1 MAIYNV
7 SITLPDG
14 ELDTITVEAPTPGA
28 AQAEAMSLAG
38 LGSRI
43 GRATEADRESFRPA
57 ADVDLRA
64 QIARQEEINRLL
76 DTIIEGDET
85 PRQELIKNETENRL
99 ADEMLTFAR
108 LREGREERLF
118 AVKAAEALAKARAY
132 EQEIRRANPDL
143 LSELETLG
151 NDVLPNNKEVAT
163 EVTNEVNARD
173 LSDLQQSDIAAIN
186 REAERQKA
194 RKLASLVT
202 EDEIDE
208 YNFGETVSNEKAR
221 QFTQSQQ
228 ADADAVVRAAQFQ
241 PQFGTTTDELAGLA
255 EDEIRLPQTTRIPAI
270 DEGTGNIGGLTTG
283 GGAFD
288 PGGSSFDEF
297 IASLDPMAE
306 REAMSNV
313 LGATGYGLPAFDPTD
328 IDEGDGAIGGLTTGG
343 GDGSLSPEVLAI
355 INSMQAE
362 IDALN
367 AKQGPFVDP
376 ALSGLDPSMGRGFG
390 ALFDPFGT
398 GGAGG
403 LTGDAGLDA
412 LNAFMGG
419 SGDADQEFGAF
430 GPTGPTGP
438 TGTTGG
444 GVQMT
449 PQPRIP
455 FGEMTPRNLEEV
467 SGTAAIR
474 SALGNL
480 YGPQFGTGRGPL
492 GSFLERQAF
501 GLTPA
506 FEAAQIANIARGEP
520 RAGTTGTFSDY
531 LRNLGQQSTGLQTGY
546 QQALEDI
553 NFLRGQD
560 LGGAAALASPTLFAP
575 RGASETGAAI
585 DLLRA
590 AQRGKYSPFARRIF
604 GNVEQGD
611 VFGDYILEAD
621 RRARAGGGP
630 VNFLDF
636 AAGRFGL

>member
-1 MAIYNV
+1 MAIYSV

-14 ELDTITVEAPTPGA
+14 ELDTITVEAPTVGA
-28 AQAEAMSLAG
+28 AQAEARSLAG

-43 GRATEADRESFRPA
+43 GTATEVERDSFRPTP
-57 ADVDLRA
+57 DIDLKA
-64 QIARQEEINRLL
+64 QISRQNEINQLL
-76 DTIIEGDET
+76 DTIIEGNET

-99 ADEMLTFAR
+99 ADQMLTFAG

-118 AVKAAEALAKARAY
+118 AIKSAEALAKARAY
-132 EQEIRRANPDL
+132 EQQIRETNPDL

-151 NDVLPNNKEVAT
+151 NEVLPNNVEVAT
-163 EVTNEVNARD
+163 AVTNEVNARD
-173 LSDLQQSDIAAIN
+173 LSGMQQSDIASIN

-194 RKLASLVT
+194 SKLASLVT

-221 QFTQSQQ
+221 QFTQSQTQ
-228 ADADAVVRAAQFQ
+228 QQRDVDSLLRGAGQQ
-241 PQFGTTTDELAGLA
+241 PQFGRTTDELAGLA
-255 EDEIRLPQTTRIPAI
+255 EDEMRPPVTSRRPSI
-270 DEGTGNIGGLTTG
+270 DEGTNVGFGAG
-283 GGAFD
+283 GGFD
-288 PGGSSFDEF
+288 PGAITGAAAPGGGSFPEF

-306 REAMSNV
+306 SEAMNNV
-313 LGATGYGLPAFDPTD
+313 LGAAGYGVDP
-328 IDEGDGAIGGLTTGG
+328 GLAGLDPSMGNFNPGPGINTGVV
-343 GDGSLSPEVLAI
+343 DASLSPEVLAM

-367 AKQGPFVDP
+367 ASQGPAVDP
-376 ALSGLDPSMGRGFG
+376 ALSGQDPSMGGGMG
-390 ALFDPFGT
+390 APFDPGT
-398 GGAGG
+398 GGTGVSI
-403 LTGDAGLDA
+403 TGDPALDA
-412 LNAFMGG
+412 LIGG
-419 SGDADQEFGAF
+419 GGIVADG
-430 GPTGPTGP
+430 T
-438 TGTTGG
+438 TGTTGT
-444 GVQMT
+444 GVQVT
-449 PQPRIP
+449 PQQPIP
-455 FGEMTPRNLEEV
+455 FGEMTPRSLEEV
-467 SGTAAIR
+467 SGTAAVR

-492 GSFLERQAF
+492 GSFLQRQAF
-501 GLTPA
+501 GLSPA

-520 RAGTTGTFSDY
+520 RAGTTSTFSDY

-575 RGASETGAAI
+575 RGASETAAAI
-585 DLLRA
+585 DLLGA
-590 AQRGKYSPFARRIF
+590 AQKGKYSPFARRIF
-604 GNVEQGD
+604 GNVEQAD

-621 RRARAGGGP
+621 KRARAGGGP

>member
-1 MAIYNV
+1 MAIYSV

-14 ELDTITVEAPTPGA
+14 ELDTITVEAPTVGA
-28 AQAEAMSLAG
+28 AQAEARSLAG

-43 GRATEADRESFRPA
+43 GTATEVERDSFRPTP
-57 ADVDLRA
+57 DIDLKA
-64 QIARQEEINRLL
+64 QISRQNEINQLL
-76 DTIIEGDET
+76 DTIIEGNET

-99 ADEMLTFAR
+99 ADQMLTFAG

-118 AVKAAEALAKARAY
+118 AIKSAEALAKARAY
-132 EQEIRRANPDL
+132 EQQIRETNPDL

-151 NDVLPNNKEVAT
+151 NEVLPNNVEVAT
-163 EVTNEVNARD
+163 AVTNEVNARD
-173 LSDLQQSDIAAIN
+173 LSGMQQSDIASIN
-186 REAERQKA
+186 REAEKQKA
-194 RKLASLVT
+194 SKLASLVT

-221 QFTQSQQ
+221 QFTQSQT
-228 ADADAVVRAAQFQ
+228 DADALVRAAQFQ
-241 PQFGTTTDELAGLA
+241 PQFGRTTDELAGLA
-255 EDEIRLPQTTRIPAI
+255 EDEMRPPVTSRRPSI
-270 DEGTGNIGGLTTG
+270 DEGTNVGFGAG
-283 GGAFD
+283 GGFD
-288 PGGSSFDEF
+288 PGAITGAAAPGGGSFPEF

-306 REAMSNV
+306 SEAMNNV
-313 LGATGYGLPAFDPTD
+313 LGAAAYGVDPGLAGLNPSMSNFDPGPR
-328 IDEGDGAIGGLTTGG
+328 INTGV
-343 GDGSLSPEVLAI
+343 GDGSLSPEVLAM
-355 INSMQAE
+355 INNMQNE
-362 IDALN
+362 IDVLN
-367 AKQGPFVDP
+367 ANQGPAVDP
-376 ALSGLDPSMGRGFG
+376 ALSGQDPSMGGGMG
-390 ALFDPFGT
+390 APFDPGT
-398 GGAGG
+398 GGTGVSI
-403 LTGDAGLDA
+403 TGDPALDA
-412 LNAFMGG
+412 LIGG
-419 SGDADQEFGAF
+419 GGIVADG
-430 GPTGPTGP
+430 T
-438 TGTTGG
+438 TGTTGT
-444 GVQMT
+444 GVQVT
-449 PQPRIP
+449 PQQPIP
-455 FGEMTPRNLEEV
+455 FGEMTPRSLEEV
-467 SGTAAIR
+467 SGTAAVR

-531 LRNLGQQSTGLQTGY
+531 LRNLGQQSTGLQTGF

-575 RGASETGAAI
+575 TGASQTGAAI
-585 DLLRA
+585 DLLTA

-621 RRARAGGGP
+621 KRARAGGGP